1 MQSFLFSS
9 SPHSTP
15 SESFAKVIGTQK
27 SPSIP
32 STGPQNYRPN
42 RSNLTKAE
50 RYQCAIDAVDAGIPV
65 REAAKR
71 FEVAREYLRLR
82 FLGLRPLDCRRDPQL
97 LYINEDADVGLLEAI
112 EFRAARGMCIGTS
125 QFREL
130 VPRSS
135 TGNVSEACS
144 GQLSWQEEDPKTQG
158 RFRRRCRIWWKAS
171 HMEAVVKSKAAAAEA
186 KVKAKREAAETRAA
200 KKVEAAALKTAR
212 QAAAAVASCPS
223 IVNRSSGD
231 HLHVWSGYARN
242 FSTASQLIEE

>member
-1 MQSFLFSS
+1 
-9 SPHSTP
+9 
-15 SESFAKVIGTQK
+15 TQK
-27 SPSIP
+27 PPSIP
-32 STGPQNYRPN
+32 STGLQNYRPN

-50 RYQCAIDAVDAGIPV
+50 RYQCAIDAVDAGISV

-82 FLGLRPLDCRRDPQL
+82 FLGLRPLDCRRGPQL

-144 GQLSWQEEDPKTQG
+144 GQLSWQEEDP
-158 RFRRRCRIWWKAS
+158 
-171 HMEAVVKSKAAAAEA
+171 E
-186 KVKAKREAAETRAA
+186 
-200 KKVEAAALKTAR
+200 
-212 QAAAAVASCPS
+212 
-223 IVNRSSGD
+223 RSSGD
-231 HLHVWSGYARN
+231 HLHVWSRYARN